1 MVSLGK
7 IPFGINGY
15 TNMDSIDLIRDFLK
29 QRLGVTPEM
38 VTPEARLEELGVDSL
53 MLLELMFEFEDK
65 FGITLDQTLQTPG
78 TVGEMVG
85 MMEQLRKANV

>member
-1 MVSLGK
+1 
-7 IPFGINGY
+7 
-15 TNMDSIDLIRDFLK
+15 MDSIELIRDFLE
-29 QRLGVTPEM
+29 QRLGVTPDK

-65 FGITLDQTLQTPG
+65 FCITLDKTLQTPR

-85 MMEQLRKANV
+85 MMEQLHKENG